1 MKKPILAL
9 SALAVLLVLAFL
21 LQGLFWLVMRLP
33 GWLFA
38 APRGSHGWSVIAGA
52 LALIAG
58 GVAWLVSSRPT
69 AEARAETALTATV
82 ALLAEPFLIA
92 ATTIAFLM
100 ILGPDRMSEMTGLG
114 SFLAAPYV
122 IAALLFSDIGRYLAF
137 SAAAL
142 GLALIGLT
150 RMIVRRGGDALQRW
164 AFYVLALAIL
174 AVVAFPLALSQIP
187 YRPAVQAAP
196 DVEMETVVRSRWPFH
211 TVQMCQAIAGVSSR
225 QYEPLGWADDETL
238 VYRVWRGGDYGRDTW
253 RSQPGSPGP
262 PLAYHLDTGTI
273 TRFRGDVDGLHT
285 ETCDP
290 AACVEPLLAEIPSYH
305 PGRFEQPV
313 VSPAGNW
320 IAFTAWSF
328 DSPEDLLIISS
339 DPAH

>member
-1 MKKPILAL
+1 MRKLILAL
-9 SALAVLLVLAFL
+9 SGLAVLLALAL
-21 LQGLFWLVMRLP
+21 LFQGLFWLVMRLP

-38 APRGSHGWSVIAGA
+38 APRGSHGWAVIAGA

-58 GVAWLVSSRPT
+58 GVGWLIASRPT
-69 AEARAETALTATV
+69 PEVRKETALAAAA
-82 ALLAEPFLIA
+82 ALLVQPFLIV
-92 ATTIAFLM
+92 TVTIAFLM

-114 SFLAAPYV
+114 SFLAGPYV
-122 IAALLFSDIGRYLAF
+122 ITALLFSDIGRYLAF
-137 SAAAL
+137 SVVVL

-150 RMIVRRGGDALQRW
+150 RLVVRRGGDALQRL

-174 AVVAFPLALSQIP
+174 PVVAFPLALSQIP

-196 DVEMETVVRSRWPFH
+196 DIEMETVVRSRWPFH
-211 TVQMCQAIAGVSSR
+211 TVQMCQAIAGASSH

-238 VYRVWRGGDYGRDTW
+238 VYRVWRGGGYGRDTW
-253 RSQPGSPGP
+253 RSQPGSPGL
-262 PLAYHLDTGTI
+262 PLAYHLDSGAI
-273 TRFRGDVDGLHT
+273 TRFRGLDGLHI

-305 PGRFEQPV
+305 PGRFGQAL

-328 DSPEDLLIISS
+328 DSPEDLLI
-339 DPAH
+339 ALQQQ